1 MKRLVLLLLSSLM
14 IAFTWY
20 PMAEA
25 RTSSQSEFRGVW
37 IASVTNIDWPSNPY
51 LSAEEQKN
59 EFITILEESKKMGLN
74 AVVVQIRPTAD
85 AFYPS
90 QWNPWSKYL
99 TGEQGKSP
107 GYDPLAFMIEEA
119 HARNLEFHAWFNPY
133 RVSMDTRLDQL
144 VPDHPAR
151 KNPDWVVSYGGKLWF
166 DPGIPAVQDH
176 IVDSIMEVVR
186 NYDIDAVHFDD
197 YFYPYPVQGQ
207 DFPDDETYQTY
218 GKNFPDKGDWR
229 RHNVNTLVQ
238 RVSQAIKSEKPGVKF
253 GISPFGIWKN
263 KSSDPTGSDT
273 NGSESY
279 FTVYADS
286 RTWIRQGWLDYIAP
300 QIYWNIGHPA
310 ADYAKLLAWWSGEVA
325 GRNTHLYIGHAAYKI
340 GNDNEAWDNPEEIPN
355 QIKMIRQNAFAK
367 GSIFFSYKDL
377 NANRLGIKDRL
388 ANDLYREP
396 AGIPSMPWLDSTSK

>member
-1 MKRLVLLLLSSLM
+1 MQRFSLILLLSLI

-20 PMAEA
+20 PAAEA
-25 RTSSQSEFRGVW
+25 HTLKQSEFRAVW
-37 IASVTNIDWPSNPY
+37 ISSVTNIDWPSSPY
-51 LSAEEQKN
+51 LSSEEQKA
-59 EFITILEESKKMGLN
+59 EFIDILEESKKMGLN
-74 AVVVQIRPTAD
+74 AVIVQIRPTAD

-90 QWNPWSKYL
+90 QLNPWSKYL

-133 RVSMDTRLDQL
+133 RVSMDTQLNHL

-151 KNPDWVVSYGGKLWF
+151 ENPDWVVSYGGKLWY
-166 DPGIPAVQDH
+166 DPGIPAVQEH
-176 IVDSIMEVVR
+176 IVESIMEVVR

-197 YFYPYPVQGQ
+197 YFYPYPVQGEE
-207 DFPDDETYQTY
+207 FPDEETYQTY
-218 GKNFPDKGDWR
+218 GQNFPDKGDWR

-238 RVSQAIKSEKPGVKF
+238 NTSQAIKSEKPGVKF

-286 RTWIRQGWLDYIAP
+286 RTWIQEGWLDYIAP

-310 ADYAKLLAWWSGEVA
+310 ADYSKLLDWWSEEVTSK
-325 GRNTHLYIGHAAYKI
+325 NIHLYIGHAAYKI
-340 GNDNEAWDNPEEIPN
+340 GNDNDAWNNPEEIPN
-355 QIKMIRQNAFAK
+355 QIKLSRQNEHAK
-367 GSIFFSYKDL
+367 GGIFFSYKDL
-377 NANRLGIKDRL
+377 KANRLGIKDRL
-388 ANDLYREP
+388 TNDLYREP
-396 AGIPSMPWLDSTSK
+396 AEIPPMPWLDNESK